1 MKTKIQIGRFTFDT
15 KSKATA
21 FMQAFI
27 ASRKDQM
34 PIQEHDLFLRK
45 NEDFEFLHA
54 LVRRHPHS
62 DNKIGCGI
70 NTFEIV
76 RTVYNNYCLYLTR
89 KDGSRTDFS
98 WRECLNATPEGQSM
112 VKAMRRAVDL
122 QILEFLETKTVKGQ
136 LCCLCNKAVAEHVDH
151 VPPVT
156 FEVIAG
162 EFIKMIESKPSQK
175 QSELVDREN
184 RVHHKGIIDTYSD
197 DGHLGRRLSDP
208 IIEKEW
214 QDYHR
219 NQAVLRFLCAFCNL
233 SVVKKEF
240 NKTKESRHT
249 DTQNIIL

>member
-1 MKTKIQIGRFTFDT
+1 MKTKIQIGRFTFET
-15 KSKATA
+15 KAKATK

-27 ASRKDQM
+27 ASRKEQM
-34 PIQEHDLFLRK
+34 QIEEYDAFLRK
-45 NEDFEFLHA
+45 NEDFEFLYA
-54 LVRRHPHS
+54 LVRRHPYS

-70 NTFEIV
+70 KSFEIV
-76 RTVYNNYCLYLTR
+76 RTVWNNYCLYLTR
-89 KDGSRTDFS
+89 VDGSRTDFS
-98 WRECLNATPEGQSM
+98 WRECLNATPEVQSM
-112 VKAMRRAVDL
+112 VKAMRKAVDY
-122 QILEFLETKTVKGQ
+122 QIIEYLETKTFKGQ

-162 EFIKMIESKPSQK
+162 DFLKMVESKPCQE
-175 QSELVDREN
+175 QSEAPEGVNLVY
-184 RVHHKGIIDTYSD
+184 HKGIIDTYSD
-197 DGHLGRRLSDP
+197 DGHLGRRIADP

-219 NQAVLRFLCAFCNL
+219 NQAILRFLCAFCNL

-240 NKTKESRHT
+240 NLTKESRHT